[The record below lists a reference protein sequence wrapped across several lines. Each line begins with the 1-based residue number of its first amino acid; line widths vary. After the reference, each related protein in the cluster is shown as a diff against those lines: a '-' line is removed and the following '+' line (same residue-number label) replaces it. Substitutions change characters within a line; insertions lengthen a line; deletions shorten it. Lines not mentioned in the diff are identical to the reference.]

1 MTMLQRYS
9 YCIFHSVPMIPF
21 CICSLSFFR
30 SFFLWKD
37 VCVSVFQ
44 VFIKIFII
52 IIIIIFCIVCF
63 LLAPSAGAACSFVF
77 VFFPFLLRRA
87 IYFNAYSVRSIST
100 LKTPKE
106 HICLMNKIFFGNLA
120 LLLIK
125 FRRKIRRDFSM
136 LATFMSQ
143 G

>member
-1 MTMLQRYS
+1 M
-9 YCIFHSVPMIPF
+9 
-21 CICSLSFFR
+21 
-30 SFFLWKD
+30 
-37 VCVSVFQ
+37 CVSVFQ